1 MIRAGKGLFGAWW
14 LISHFCW
21 LVYSTWCELYS
32 APDSVAPAWWKL
44 QTGSFRC
51 MALSWIWSS
60 LPSLSWSLRSHDI
73 WMIFFGFFWSCLL
86 LSFPFCSLAAF
97 YWVSSFFLFMPD
109 AICYSFVFCPAHLP
123 GSAMTLGSL
132 FCCIAFSAGMEV
144 GEGSGKVSMIFL
156 RALAFVCSVHWLVW
170 CNVWIFVFVP
180 FVCCLTRTEGSR
192 CANGIRVMDLHTT
205 WGLIVRALESC
216 FLCWRPSGALVAFE
230 HRNWFFKLILTIWW
244 SVWLSTH

>member
-1 MIRAGKGLFGAWW
+1 MNFIRHQILLLPHDESSRLVLLDAWLFLESDLRFQACRDPWEAMTSEW
-14 LISHFCW
+14 YF
-21 LVYSTWCELYS
+21 LV
-32 APDSVAPAWWKL
+32 
-44 QTGSFRC
+44 
-51 MALSWIWSS
+51 
-60 LPSLSWSLRSHDI
+60 
-73 WMIFFGFFWSCLL
+73 FFWSCLL
-86 LSFPFCSLAAF
+86 LSFPFGSLAAF

-156 RALAFVCSVHWLVW
+156 RALAFLCSVHWLVW

-244 SVWLSTH
+244 SVWVKYPLIWYEGWLC